1 MTISGNLRQQVI
13 SEAEA
18 RCEYCQ
24 TSSRVTGIPLVMEH
38 IMPKSLGGTDK
49 RSNLAAA
56 CYRCNEF
63 KGAKTHARD
72 PESGQFVA
80 LFNPRCQAW
89 ADNFAWSNGGT
100 HIVGKT
106 VAGRA
111 TVIAL
116 RLNNDQLAE
125 ARAIWIEFRWH
136 PPSDR
141 TSTS

>member
-1 MTISGNLRQQVI
+1 MSISSNLRQQVI
-13 SEAEA
+13 SAANA

-24 TSSRVTGIPLVMEH
+24 TSSRLTGTPLVMEH
-38 IMPKSLGGTDK
+38 ILPKSLSGNDE
-49 RSNLAAA
+49 RNNLAAA

-80 LFNPRCQAW
+80 LFNPRHQRW
-89 ADNFAWSNGGT
+89 TDNFAWRNGGT
-100 HIVGKT
+100 HIIGKT
-106 VAGRA
+106 AVGRA
-111 TVIAL
+111 TVVAL
-116 RLNNDQLAE
+116 RLNNDQLVE

-141 TSTS
+141 ASS